1 MFGKAKRGATQ
12 RPATKERTQGKLI
25 PSWLWMAFGV
35 LLGLCCAVLLYLWQ
49 PWQPANRPIDAT
61 QPTEA
66 AAKDDKAGQTNKD
79 YQFYD
84 LLPKQ
89 QITPVPD
96 QAVPSNSTKVSNNS
110 NGQIIVAPTPQ
121 SSKAGGN
128 ASADQNA
135 THSDPAEI
143 SNSSAPAAPQFI
155 LQVNSYKNPDDADAR
170 RAQILLVGLP
180 ADVRQSTANDGSNW
194 FRVVSGPYSSKVE
207 ALNAQHLLQDS
218 GIDSLVVEQR

>member
-25 PSWLWMAFGV
+25 PSWLWMVFGV
-35 LLGLCCAVLLYLWQ
+35 LLGLCCAILLYLWQ

-61 QPTEA
+61 QPEVSS
-66 AAKDDKAGQTNKD
+66 KDNGTSQNKD

-96 QAVPSNSTKVSNNS
+96 QAVPKNSATVTSNNS
-110 NGQIIVAPTPQ
+110 GQVIVAPTPQ
-121 SSKAGGN
+121 PAKPATST
-128 ASADQNA
+128 DQNA
-135 THSDPAEI
+135 AHSDPTEI
-143 SNSSAPAAPQFI
+143 SNAPATPQFI

-180 ADVRQSTANDGSNW
+180 ADVRQSTANDGSVW
-194 FRVVSGPYSSKVE
+194 FRVFSGPYSSKVE